1 MKLNKKK
8 VLTASLA
15 VSLVAILSFGTI
27 AWFSDTDEV
36 TNKFM
41 VADST
46 QNPDK
51 IFSVEVWEQVDQDKD
66 GDYDAALFTNGY
78 TYENILPGDS
88 LGKKPWVRNT
98 GAYDQ
103 YIRVKVTLDHAQEW
117 KDMGVAISDL
127 INVDTATWTR
137 NDSETTTVGN
147 KVTYVYYLNRI
158 LEPYDEGGKEAYLFT
173 SVTIPDKL
181 TQTDMAEFTQGLF
194 AMDIVAE
201 AVQTE
206 HVCTVTGNVSV
217 DAIAAFDTVMDN
229 K

>member
-8 VLTASLA
+8 VLVTALA
-15 VSLVAILSFGTI
+15 VSLIAILSFGTI

-66 GDYDAALFTNGY
+66 GDYDAALFRNGY
-78 TYENILPGDS
+78 TYVKILPVDS

-117 KDMGVAISDL
+117 KDMDVAISDL
-127 INVDTATWTR
+127 IDVDNATWTR

-173 SVTIPDKL
+173 NVTIPEKL